1 MYDMSEDGN
10 SFEDKLRAMAREL
23 SQSVERAMEQLD
35 VNDLAGM
42 VGVDPER
49 AREWVDGAGTWLRE
63 HADDLQGFG
72 SGPFGGGPF
81 GGRRSAAAPAAP
93 APRAIR
99 ATPATR
105 PCRHR
110 APLGLRAPPTR
121 RRSPPRLPTPS
132 IFRPRSRARPSPR
145 WTPAAGRSSP
155 GTEMLTSRGQGPG
168 PSDALGLVR
177 ELRVRDWIA
186 QDGQITRAGRRALDR
201 WLDASAQA
209 H

>member
-1 MYDMSEDGN
+1 
-10 SFEDKLRAMAREL
+10 
-23 SQSVERAMEQLD
+23 
-35 VNDLAGM
+35 M

-72 SGPFGGGPF
+72 SGPFGNGPF
-81 GGRRSAAAPAAP
+81 GGGAGGPGPARDPSDPREDPREPAAP
-93 APRAIR
+93 APAPARPPSAADA
-99 ATPATR
+99 ATFATA
-105 PCRHR
+105 
-110 APLGLRAPPTR
+110 APHPLD
-121 RRSPPRLPTPS
+121 LPTEEQGAALAALDS
-132 IFRPRSRARPSPR
+132 GR
-145 WTPAAGRSSP
+145 WTVEP

>member
-1 MYDMSEDGN
+1 MSEDGN

-72 SGPFGGGPF
+72 SGPFGNGPF
-81 GGRRSAAAPAAP
+81 GGGTGGTGPARDPSDPREDPREPAAP
-93 APRAIR
+93 PPSPARPPSAADAATFATAAP
-99 ATPATR
+99 
-105 PCRHR
+105 H
-110 APLGLRAPPTR
+110 PLD
-121 RRSPPRLPTPS
+121 LPTEEQGAALAALDS
-132 IFRPRSRARPSPR
+132 GR
-145 WTPAAGRSSP
+145 WTVEP

-201 WLDASAQA
+201 WLDASAQD

>member
-1 MYDMSEDGN
+1 MYCMSEDGN

-72 SGPFGGGPF
+72 SGPFGNGPF
-81 GGRRSAAAPAAP
+81 GGGTGGTGPARDPSDPREGPREPAAP
-93 APRAIR
+93 AP
-99 ATPATR
+99 TPAR
-105 PCRHR
+105 PPSAADAATFATA
-110 APLGLRAPPTR
+110 APHPLD
-121 RRSPPRLPTPS
+121 LPTEEQGAALAALDS
-132 IFRPRSRARPSPR
+132 GR
-145 WTPAAGRSSP
+145 WTVEP

>member
-1 MYDMSEDGN
+1 MSEDGN

-72 SGPFGGGPF
+72 SGPFGSGPF
-81 GGRRSAAAPAAP
+81 GGGPFAGGGSGATGPARDPSDPRDQAVPKPGPAQPPSAADAATF
-93 APRAIR
+93 
-99 ATPATR
+99 ATASP
-105 PCRHR
+105 H
-110 APLGLRAPPTR
+110 PLD
-121 RRSPPRLPTPS
+121 LPTEEQGAALAALDS
-132 IFRPRSRARPSPR
+132 GR
-145 WTPAAGRSSP
+145 WSVEP
-155 GTEMLTSRGQGPG
+155 GTEILTSRGQGPG

-186 QDGQITRAGRRALDR
+186 QDGEITRAGRRALDR
-201 WLDASAQA
+201 WLDACAPA

>member
-1 MYDMSEDGN
+1 MSEDGN

-72 SGPFGGGPF
+72 SGPFGNGPF
-81 GGRRSAAAPAAP
+81 GGGAGGPGPARDPSDPREDPREPAAP
-93 APRAIR
+93 APAPARPPSAADA
-99 ATPATR
+99 ATFATA
-105 PCRHR
+105 
-110 APLGLRAPPTR
+110 APHPLD
-121 RRSPPRLPTPS
+121 LPTEEQGAALAALDS
-132 IFRPRSRARPSPR
+132 GR
-145 WTPAAGRSSP
+145 WTVEP